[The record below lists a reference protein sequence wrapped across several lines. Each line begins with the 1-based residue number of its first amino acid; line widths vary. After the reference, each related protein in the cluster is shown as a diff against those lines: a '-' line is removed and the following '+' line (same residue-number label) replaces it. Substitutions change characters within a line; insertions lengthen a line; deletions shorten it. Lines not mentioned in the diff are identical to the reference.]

1 MAPFHYPSDF
11 VCDSSSE
18 FCRTI
23 ATVMYIVVYVGYH
36 LVVCPPAILFDPTS
50 ILYSDIHT
58 NIHKIVQ
65 QICIKI
71 SRKNL
76 YKSITI
82 KYLCFVSVLV
92 LVLVLVLVFA
102 AVVVSVDFW
111 GLSIES
117 LVFVASVSASLAY
130 DTLCGCVWTKE
141 LHYSFQRSILKVLSC
156 RVCVGLMYLT
166 VCVCLDVC
174 LMV

>member
-1 MAPFHYPSDF
+1 MAPFHHPSDF
-11 VCDSSSE
+11 FCDSSSE

-50 ILYSDIHT
+50 FLYSDIHT

-82 KYLCFVSVLV
+82 KYLCVVSVP
-92 LVLVLVLVFA
+92 VLVLVLVFA

-111 GLSIES
+111 CLSIES
-117 LVFVASVSASLAY
+117 LAFVASVSASLAY
-130 DTLCGCVWTKE
+130 DTLCCCVWTKE

-156 RVCVGLMYLT
+156 RVCVY
-166 VCVCLDVC
+166 VWA
-174 LMV
+174 